1 MSIKVVI
8 LGSTG
13 SIGSSTLSVI
23 KENPDNFSLNLLT
36 ANSNNKKL
44 LEQCKNFRPKYAY
57 MADSSASKELQKELK
72 QESIQTQVLIKDTDL
87 HDVIASEETEIVVAG
102 MVGVTGLEPVLT
114 SIMNGKRLLLANKES
129 YVVAGEYLNHLAEEN
144 KATIFPIDS
153 EHSAIHQCL
162 AGSLNNQTDVSKII
176 LTGSGGP
183 FFNTDIKL
191 FKDITP
197 EEAISHPIWNMGKKI
212 SVDSSTMM
220 NKGLEIIEARWLF
233 NIEDIEIVI
242 HPEGIIHSMVEFKD
256 NSVIAQ
262 LSLPDMKIPIA
273 YGLGYPSRISS
284 GARKLD
290 LAELGA
296 LNFFDPDFN
305 RFPCLNLAI
314 EAMNCSGNAPA
325 ALNAANEEAVSAFL
339 DNKIGYLDI
348 HKIIASVMDRIEI
361 LTVKE
366 IQDIYE
372 TDRFARELALQ
383 KIKTL

>member
-1 MSIKVVI
+1 LSIKVAI

-44 LEQCKNFRPKYAY
+44 LEQCKYFRPKYAY
-57 MADSSASKELQKELK
+57 MADSSASEELQKDLK

-220 NKGLEIIEARWLF
+220 NKGLELIEARWLF

-348 HKIIASVMDRIEI
+348 HKVIASVMDRIEI

-372 TDRFARELALQ
+372 TDRFARELSLQ

>member
-102 MVGVTGLEPVLT
+102 MVGVKGLEPVLT

-284 GARKLD
+284 GGRKLD
-290 LAELGA
+290 LAEIGS
-296 LNFFDPDFN
+296 LNFVSPDFKK
-305 RFPCLNLAI
+305 FPCLNLAK
-314 EAMNCSGNAPA
+314 EAMDCSGNAPA
-325 ALNAANEEAVSAFL
+325 ALNAANEEAVAAFL

-348 HKIIASVMDRIEI
+348 HRIIASVMDRIEI
-361 LTVKE
+361 STVKE

-372 TDRFARELALQ
+372 TDRFARECALQ
-383 KIKTL
+383 MIKAL

>member
-1 MSIKVVI
+1 MKVVI

-13 SIGSSTLSVI
+13 SIGSSTLKVI
-23 KENPDNFSLNLLT
+23 EENYDKFSLHLIT
-36 ANSNNKKL
+36 AYSNNKKL
-44 LEQCKNFRPKYAY
+44 LEQCKNFSPEYAY
-57 MADSSASKELQKELK
+57 MADSCASKELEKDLIKENL
-72 QESIQTQVLIKDTDL
+72 QTQVLTSDKDL
-87 HDVIASEETEIVVAG
+87 HDIIASEETEIVVAG
-102 MVGVTGLEPVLT
+102 MVGVAGLEPVLT
-114 SIMNGKRLLLANKES
+114 AIVNGKRLLLANKES
-129 YVVAGEYLNHLAEEN
+129 YVVAGEYLNNLAVKN

-162 AGSLNNQTDVSKII
+162 AGCLNTQTDVSKII

-183 FFNTDIKL
+183 FFNTDANL
-191 FKDITP
+191 LKDITP

-220 NKGLEIIEARWLF
+220 NKGLELIEARWLF

-242 HPEGIIHSMVEFKD
+242 HPEGIIHSMVEFND

-284 GARKLD
+284 GGRKLD
-290 LAELGA
+290 LAEIGS
-296 LNFFDPDFN
+296 LNFVSPDFKK
-305 RFPCLNLAI
+305 FPCLNLAK
-314 EAMNCSGNAPA
+314 EAMDCSGNAPA
-325 ALNAANEEAVSAFL
+325 ALNAANEEAVAAFL

-348 HKIIASVMDRIEI
+348 HRIIASVMDRIEI
-361 LTVKE
+361 STVKE

-372 TDRFARELALQ
+372 TDRFARECALQ
-383 KIKTL
+383 MIKAL

>member
-102 MVGVTGLEPVLT
+102 MVGVKGLEPVLT

>member
-102 MVGVTGLEPVLT
+102 MVGVKGLEPVLT
-114 SIMNGKRLLLANKES
+114 SIMNGKRILLANKES

>member
-1 MSIKVVI
+1 MKVVI

-13 SIGSSTLSVI
+13 SIGSSTLKVI
-23 KENPDNFSLNLLT
+23 EENYDKFSLHLIT
-36 ANSNNKKL
+36 AYSNNKKL
-44 LEQCKNFRPKYAY
+44 LEQCKNFSPEYAY
-57 MADSSASKELQKELK
+57 MADSCASKELEKDLIKENL
-72 QESIQTQVLIKDTDL
+72 QTQVLTSDKDL
-87 HDVIASEETEIVVAG
+87 HDIIASEETEIVVAG
-102 MVGVTGLEPVLT
+102 MVGVAGLEPVLT
-114 SIMNGKRLLLANKES
+114 AIVNGKRLLLANKES
-129 YVVAGEYLNHLAEEN
+129 YVVAGEYLNNLAVKN

-162 AGSLNNQTDVSKII
+162 AGCLKTQTDVSKII

-183 FFNTDIKL
+183 FFNTDANL
-191 FKDITP
+191 LKDITP

-220 NKGLEIIEARWLF
+220 NKGLELIEARWLF

-242 HPEGIIHSMVEFKD
+242 HPEGIIHSMVEFND

-284 GARKLD
+284 GGRKLD
-290 LAELGA
+290 LAEIGS
-296 LNFFDPDFN
+296 LNFVSPDFKK
-305 RFPCLNLAI
+305 FPCLNLAK
-314 EAMNCSGNAPA
+314 EAMDCSGNAPA
-325 ALNAANEEAVSAFL
+325 ALNAANEEAVAAFL

-348 HKIIASVMDRIEI
+348 HRIIASVMDRIEI
-361 LTVKE
+361 STVKE

-372 TDRFARELALQ
+372 TDRFARECALQ
-383 KIKTL
+383 MIKAL